1 MKIIWL
7 LSASAFSALIVSCAS
22 SPGSKNNLGEATQPS
37 ADLSSCE
44 ALAATPAPPWVNS
57 EPSDQRY
64 YYATG
69 EASLATTNPRGPL
82 AEAQERAVA
91 ALTTTIEVKV
101 ETTLTSTLDANDT
114 AATSSYQQRQSLST
128 DLELEDVNFY
138 GDWLDVNSCT
148 RRVAVRILRS
158 TADSLRGLQ
167 NAQRNYDYANS
178 AVEDDVTLRL
188 SALSAAAT
196 FLSQVDFALFGS
208 HKLPK
213 SHYEDKYSQLQND
226 LEKLQAEQQLQQ
238 LDEQLSLVTDPTLEL
253 SARALAINVAQEL
266 FVGINFD
273 LLAEDRRVS
282 YTERMD
288 NARNIFDIDITA
300 NRNLLF
306 VSNADNELNFE
317 QRRLI
322 ADKLRELGY
331 KAAFNGNEVLNI
343 DDAKQLARSMSADSM
358 VYVQVGAVIKPV
370 AFGNW
375 AAEVV
380 IDSSI
385 WDIQSDQERVKHSYK
400 GISMALEQE
409 LLQWNTSIE
418 NAFHQAEPLLPQ
430 TDTETD
436 TDVETDIEA
445 ETGQ

>member
-1 MKIIWL
+1 MKIVWL
-7 LSASAFSALIVSCAS
+7 LSASAVSALIVACAS
-22 SPGSKNNLGEATQPS
+22 SPSPKHNSVEATQPS
-37 ADLSSCE
+37 LDLSSCQ
-44 ALAATPAPPWVNS
+44 ALAATPPPPWVNS
-57 EPSDQRY
+57 EPSDPRY

-69 EASLATTNPRGPL
+69 EASLATTNPRGAL

-114 AATSSYQQRQSLST
+114 AASSSYQQRQSLST

-148 RRVAVRILRS
+148 RRVAVRILRR

-178 AVEDDVTLRL
+178 ALEDDVTLRL
-188 SALSAAAT
+188 SALTAAAT
-196 FLSQVDFALFGS
+196 FLSQVDFAYLGS

-213 SHYEDKYSQLQND
+213 SHFESDYRQLQND
-226 LEKLQAEQQLQQ
+226 LEKLQAEQQLQR
-238 LDEQLSLVTDPTLEL
+238 LDVQLSLVTDPTLEFN
-253 SARALAINVAQEL
+253 ARASGLNVAQEL
-266 FVGINFD
+266 FTSINFD
-273 LLAEDRRVS
+273 LLAEERRVL
-282 YTERMD
+282 YTERMT
-288 NARNIFDIDITA
+288 NARNLFDIDISA
-300 NRNLLF
+300 NRNLLL
-306 VSNADNELNFE
+306 VSNADKELSFE

-322 ADKLRELGY
+322 AEKLRELGY

-358 VYVQVGAVIKPV
+358 VYVQVGAVIRPV

-385 WDIQSDQERVKHSYK
+385 WDIQSDQERAKHSYK
-400 GISMALEQE
+400 GISIALEQE
-409 LLQWNTSIE
+409 LLQWSTSIE
-418 NAFHQAEPLLPQ
+418 NAFHQAEPLSPP
-430 TDTETD
+430 TDTVTNTNNNASTD
-436 TDVETDIEA
+436 TK
-445 ETGQ
+445 Q